1 MTSIRHHT
9 ALIIAVT
16 AVMLS
21 ASLFLSPQ
29 AQAAVGDGASSNIQL
44 LDTNANGEIDRITF
58 NVANPNLESWVLGG
72 VFPHGVSV
80 LDGGS
85 GNAITV
91 SAIAFTTAINVNPV
105 GVQIDLNEADADLEV
120 DTSVSAVELVYTAGP
135 ADNIADGVDEQVNAI
150 SAVDTNATDTEADA
164 AAPQVD
170 RLTYGDADADGK
182 IDLLTL
188 VFSEEISATSEL
200 SAADITPT
208 VGDFTGL
215 ALGSGTGDLI
225 TEVEIGVD
233 TTLAIDLTNATLV
246 AGGASEATAVDT
258 ADNSGNFTL
267 TFANFTFT
275 DGTTAYTTGHSV
287 ASTDIVDGAAPV
299 PVAGSGT
306 VYMDLTGGD
315 AVIDRILINYSES
328 VTSTGVVPV
337 SRFTLTS
344 VTGANGFGG
353 SLFGNALDTG
363 GDISVSMTGAES
375 NETSHVTA
383 PTIAYND
390 NSDDATNYLA
400 DAAGLIVQTH
410 GAIAL
415 YDLAGPIVLSVSPS
429 NGGTL
434 IPATID
440 FTITFSEDL
449 ADGSVTTSN
458 ITGSATSGPATVDVS
473 EVSGVVTVSPTG
485 ASFSSGAT
493 VTITLNGD
501 TGGLSDANNNVLRN
515 TGTVVALTDSGNDE
529 LYTFLALNPSSS
541 GGGGGG
547 SPSSVTV
554 TPDAVTLTSPNGGGM
569 LSGGSTVNVVW
580 TSAGNINN
588 VNLSYSL
595 DGGVAFVS
603 IVSGTDNDGS
613 YAWSVPNINAPSVRL
628 RVVGRDAGG
637 ATLATD
643 LSDTAFA
650 IELNASMPAVNP
662 AASSAPVSMRTSSGS
677 LVEMVPGVLFRGVTL
692 PDVYR
697 VDEDGTRHVFP
708 NETTFFSWGYS
719 FNNVVVV
726 NDDQLRLLTLG
737 ARVTI
742 KPGSHLVKIQSDP
755 KVYEVGEGAT
765 LTHVPDEATAV
776 ARFGPNWAALVR
788 DIPSVFFSD
797 YTIL

>member
-315 AVIDRILINYSES
+315 AVRSEEH
-328 VTSTGVVPV
+328 TS
-337 SRFTLTS
+337 
-344 VTGANGFGG
+344 
-353 SLFGNALDTG
+353 
-363 GDISVSMTGAES
+363 
-375 NETSHVTA
+375 
-383 PTIAYND
+383 
-390 NSDDATNYLA
+390 
-400 DAAGLIVQTH
+400 
-410 GAIAL
+410 
-415 YDLAGPIVLSVSPS
+415 
-429 NGGTL
+429 
-434 IPATID
+434 
-440 FTITFSEDL
+440 
-449 ADGSVTTSN
+449 
-458 ITGSATSGPATVDVS
+458 
-473 EVSGVVTVSPTG
+473 
-485 ASFSSGAT
+485 
-493 VTITLNGD
+493 
-501 TGGLSDANNNVLRN
+501 
-515 TGTVVALTDSGNDE
+515 E
-529 LYTFLALNPSSS
+529 L
-541 GGGGGG
+541 
-547 SPSSVTV
+547 
-554 TPDAVTLTSPNGGGM
+554 
-569 LSGGSTVNVVW
+569 
-580 TSAGNINN
+580 
-588 VNLSYSL
+588 
-595 DGGVAFVS
+595 
-603 IVSGTDNDGS
+603 
-613 YAWSVPNINAPSVRL
+613 
-628 RVVGRDAGG
+628 
-637 ATLATD
+637 
-643 LSDTAFA
+643 
-650 IELNASMPAVNP
+650 
-662 AASSAPVSMRTSSGS
+662 
-677 LVEMVPGVLFRGVTL
+677 
-692 PDVYR
+692 
-697 VDEDGTRHVFP
+697 
-708 NETTFFSWGYS
+708 
-719 FNNVVVV
+719 
-726 NDDQLRLLTLG
+726 
-737 ARVTI
+737 
-742 KPGSHLVKIQSDP
+742 
-755 KVYEVGEGAT
+755 
-765 LTHVPDEATAV
+765 
-776 ARFGPNWAALVR
+776 
-788 DIPSVFFSD
+788 
-797 YTIL
+797 